1 MACLMLMADSTP
13 NCSLLPSGEKM
24 VRILRRG
31 LLSTRNAKGGIN
43 VAAATLHGQTTIDLS
58 QTFDVLVVGGG
69 NAALCAAMTAREA
82 GASVLLLESAPIEFR
97 GGNSRH
103 TRNLRYLHENGT
115 AFLTGPYREDEF
127 WEDLIRVTGGKTTEA
142 LARFTI
148 RESNNLGAWMTRH
161 GCKFQPSMRGTL
173 HLSRT
178 NAFFLGG
185 GKALM
190 NAYYATAEK
199 LGVAILYEA
208 EVVELAIRDGR
219 FTSATFESGGA
230 RHSVAARAVVVAA
243 GGFQANIAWLK
254 EAWGEVAENFIIRGT
269 PYDKGRLLRELL
281 DKGAKA
287 VGDPRQCHAVA
298 IDARAPK
305 FDGGIVTRLD
315 CVPFGIVV
323 NREARRFYD
332 EGEESWPK
340 RYAIWGRL
348 VAEQP
353 GQIAFCIIDAKSIDL
368 FMPSVF
374 PPIEADSI
382 RGMAAKL
389 ELDPAALDETVG
401 AFNRAATP
409 GAFDPAALDGCA
421 TQGIAPAKSH
431 WARPLDT
438 PPFYA
443 YPLRPGIT
451 FTYLS
456 LAVNRRAQVLMQDGS
471 AAANIFAAGEIMSGN
486 ILGQGYMA
494 GFGMTIGT
502 VFGRIAGKESVR
514 YVVERL
520 KRS

>member
-1 MACLMLMADSTP
+1 MTHQPTSIPDL
-13 NCSLLPSGEKM
+13 
-24 VRILRRG
+24 
-31 LLSTRNAKGGIN
+31 TR
-43 VAAATLHGQTTIDLS
+43 
-58 QTFDVLVVGGG
+58 TFDVLVIGGG

-82 GASVLLLESAPIEFR
+82 GATVLLLESSPRHFR

-103 TRNLRYLHENGT
+103 TRNLRYLHERANSH
-115 AFLTGPYREDEF
+115 LTGPYEEEEF
-127 WEDLIRVTGGKTTEA
+127 WNDLLLVTKGRTNEE
-142 LARFTI
+142 LARHTI
-148 RESNNLGAWMTRH
+148 RESKNLGVWMERH
-161 GCKFQPSMRGTL
+161 GARFQPAMRGTL
-173 HLSRT
+173 HLART

-190 NAYYATAEK
+190 NAYYATAER
-199 LGVAILYEA
+199 LGVAVLYDATVA
-208 EVVELAIRDGR
+208 ELELRDGR
-219 FTSATFESGGA
+219 FASAAFDHGGA
-230 RHSVAARAVVVAA
+230 RLSARARAVVLAS
-243 GGFQANIAWLK
+243 GGYQANLDWLK
-254 EAWGEVAENFIIRGT
+254 QSWGPAAENFIIRGT
-269 PYDKGRLLRELL
+269 PYNQGRMLRAML
-281 DKGAKA
+281 DHGAQP
-287 VGDPRQCHAVA
+287 VGDPRQGHAVA

-332 EGEESWPK
+332 EGEEFWPK

>member
-1 MACLMLMADSTP
+1 MTAD
-13 NCSLLPSGEKM
+13 GRFG
-24 VRILRRG
+24 V
-31 LLSTRNAKGGIN
+31 
-43 VAAATLHGQTTIDLS
+43 DLS
-58 QTFDVLVVGGG
+58 QVFDILVIGGG

-82 GASVLLLESAPIEFR
+82 GATVLLLESSPQEFR

-103 TRNLRYLHENGT
+103 TRNLRYFHESGT
-115 AFLTGPYREDEF
+115 SHLTGPYLEDEF
-127 WEDLIRVTGGKTTEA
+127 MNDLMLVTKGRTNEDL
-142 LARFTI
+142 ARHTI
-148 RESNNLGAWMTRH
+148 RESKNVGVWMEQH
-161 GCKFQPSMRGTL
+161 GCRFQPAMRGTL
-173 HLSRT
+173 HLART

-190 NAYYATAEK
+190 NAYYASAERLGVTILYNATAED
-199 LGVAILYEA
+199 LE
-208 EVVELAIRDGR
+208 IRAGL
-219 FTSATFESGGA
+219 FTSAAFDHQGVLRTA
-230 RHSVAARAVVVAA
+230 RARAVVLAS
-243 GGFQANIAWLK
+243 GGYQANLEWLK
-254 EAWGEVAENFIIRGT
+254 ESWGPPAENFIIRGT
-269 PYDKGRLLRELL
+269 PYDKGRMLRVML
-281 DKGAKA
+281 DKGAQPI
-287 VGDPRQCHAVA
+287 GDPRQGHAVA

-323 NREARRFYD
+323 NRDAKRFYD
-332 EGEESWPK
+332 EGEEFWPK

-348 VAEQP
+348 VAQQP
-353 GQIAFCIIDAKSIDL
+353 DQIAYCLIDSKSIDL

-374 PPIEADSI
+374 PPIEAGSI
-382 RGMAAKL
+382 RDMAARLK
-389 ELDPAALDETVG
+389 LDPAVLEDTVG
-401 AFNRAATP
+401 TFNAATRE
-409 GAFDPAALDGCA
+409 GAFDPAALDGCM
-421 TQGIAPAKSH
+421 TEGLEPCKSH

-456 LAVNRRAQVLMQDGS
+456 LTVNRRAQVIMQDG
-471 AAANIFAAGEIMSGN
+471 APAANVFAAGEIMSGN

-514 YVVERL
+514 YVVDSL